1 MNNSPQNK
9 RRFTIGK
16 KIWTGFGLL
25 IFLTM
30 VNFVLTFRTLHK
42 SRTINDDINLVY
54 NPSVEY
60 IDKLHL
66 LIVNSKMYICNWVF
80 VQSGRKNPDK
90 LQLIKI
96 IRGDFPKLRRDIEHI
111 SHFWNANERN
121 KINKLFVEMEELFA
135 LHKTIMDKLVTFE
148 NYEDPNIIFYARNQL
163 EGGDVDIKT
172 RYILEELQE
181 IIIAHTAAAS
191 EASDQMNHSFEV
203 LQMVVVSSG
212 FMLVL
217 GGLTIAFFTTTT
229 IVKPIQEVRKILG
242 GMSKGI
248 LPSEEIKSYNDEIGD
263 MTNALNQL
271 INGLHSTT
279 NFSREI
285 GSGNFDSK
293 YEPLSEHDTLGFA
306 LLKMRDDLRANERE
320 LERKVAERTEEV
332 VAQKEQLERTSLII
346 QENSLRIQHLYN
358 DVTDSIKYALRIQN
372 SILPPVSYVKKYI
385 KDAFFLYKP
394 KDIISGDFYW
404 FEEQIDDFFI
414 GAVDCTGHG
423 VPGALMSMVGH
434 NILTRAVTDH
444 GLLKPADILD
454 ELNESVSKA
463 LRTGQEDAAGSK
475 DGMDIAICRINYK
488 QNIMQ
493 YAGAFN
499 PIYRIRDGELE
510 EFKANKFPIG
520 HYVEDPS
527 LKYTNIDFELR
538 EDDIYYIF
546 TDGYADQ
553 FGGPK
558 GKKFMYK
565 QFRELLLQIHTLPFE
580 EQRQALDDA
589 ILNWM
594 QDEPQLDDI
603 LVIGFKPL

>member
-263 MTNALNQL
+263 MTIALNQL

-538 EDDIYYIF
+538 ENDIYYIF

>member
-538 EDDIYYIF
+538 ENDIYYIF

>member
-1 MNNSPQNK
+1 MNNSPTNK

-16 KIWTGFGLL
+16 KIWAGFGLL

-96 IRGDFPKLRRDIEHI
+96 IRGDYPKLRRDIEHI

-121 KINKLFVEMEELFA
+121 KINKLFGEMEQLFA

-148 NYEDPNIIFYARNQL
+148 NYDDANIVFYSRNQL

-181 IIIAHTAAAS
+181 IIIAHTAAAY
-191 EASDQMNHSFEV
+191 EASEQMNHSFEV

-212 FMLVL
+212 FMLVI
-217 GGLTIAFFTTTT
+217 GGLMIAFFTTST
-229 IVKPIQEVRKILG
+229 IVRPIQEVRKILG
-242 GMSKGI
+242 GMSKGV
-248 LPSEEIKSYNDEIGD
+248 LPKEDIKSYNDEIGD
-263 MTNALNQL
+263 MTIALNHL
-271 INGLHSTT
+271 IKGLHSTT

-285 GSGNFDSK
+285 GSGNFESK
-293 YEPLSEHDTLGFA
+293 YEPLSEQDTLGIA
-306 LLKMRDDLRANERE
+306 LLKMRDDLRTNERE

-332 VAQKEQLERTSLII
+332 VAQKEQLEQTSLII
-346 QENSLRIQHLYN
+346 QENSQKIQHLYN

-372 SILPPVSYVKKYI
+372 SILPPVLYVKKYI
-385 KDAFFLYKP
+385 KDVFFLYKP

-434 NILTRAVTDH
+434 NILTRSVTDH

-520 HYVEDPS
+520 HFVEDPT

-538 EDDIYYIF
+538 ENDIYYIF

-580 EQRQALDDA
+580 EQRLTLDNA
-589 ILNWM
+589 IHNWM
-594 QDEPQLDDI
+594 QNEPQLDDI

>member
-1 MNNSPQNK
+1 LNNSPQNK